1 MAGIGAVHSGE
12 VTGRQGWLHVCAIC
26 TVTLTPSSRRDHAWF
41 NALLSP
47 FWNSD
52 INSSLLTFI
61 IPLFSPLRY
70 HIGTRVLRLQAAG
83 TYFFLFKI
91 AVMGTSLVVQRI
103 RIHLPMHGM
112 WVWSLVQEDSTSHGA
127 TKPMHQNC
135 WSWGSRARKL
145 QPLSSCAI
153 TTEAH
158 MPTACAPQ

>member
-1 MAGIGAVHSGE
+1 MAGIGAVPSGE
-12 VTGRQGWLHVCAIC
+12 VTGRQAWLHVCVFC
-26 TVTLTPSSRRDHAWF
+26 TVTLEPSSRRHHPWF

-52 INSSLLTFI
+52 INTSLLTF

-70 HIGTRVLRLQAAG
+70 RIGTRVLRLQAAG
-83 TYFFLFKI
+83 TNFFLFKI
-91 AVMGTSLVVQRI
+91 AAMGTSLVVQQI

-112 WVWSLVQEDSTSHGA
+112 WVWSLVQEDSASHGA
-127 TKPMHQNC
+127 TKPTHQNC
-135 WSWGSRARKL
+135 WSWCYRAHKL